1 MSVLPGSNSGAANEA
16 TFALTGAQL
25 GIWNA
30 QRLDP
35 ESRSYLVGEVL
46 EISGDEP
53 IDTELLTAAIR
64 ATIGEAETMRLRM
77 IETADGPR
85 QYISDEPVGVI
96 PITDV
101 RDERDPVAVAHALVD
116 AERSRASEYCRL
128 MVERPLYTYSL
139 IRLSDREIWCTQ
151 LYHHLIV
158 DGYSAAMISRRV
170 AAHYTAAKKGTDV
183 APTRFGSMSALVA
196 EDEAYRAG
204 NQFVEDRDYWRDV
217 LTPLP
222 ALDGRG
228 QQVTGPAERTIQVRE
243 VISADALGR
252 LKEVADATGTTWAE
266 ALIACYGAFLHR
278 LLGET
283 DVVIAM
289 PLMARVGRTALKT
302 PAMAVNVLPLRLT
315 IRSHDRLGDL
325 SKQVAATMKSLRAH
339 QRYRG
344 ENLARDLGVAGT
356 GALLHGIGINLKAF
370 DFALDFAGAVGV
382 LRNVAGGPPEDLGLT
397 VNRGRRSSPRVRS
410 GRAHQHSGFGSA
422 SPRWFR
428 EHRQRDGG
436 GGRPCRRTGADDAG
450 TRSCADPCRP

>member
-1 MSVLPGSNSGAANEA
+1 MSVLPGSNSGAASEA

-53 IDTELLTAAIR
+53 IDTELLTAAIT

-85 QYISDEPVGVI
+85 QYISDEPVGII

-139 IRLSDREIWCTQ
+139 IRLSDREIWCIQ

-170 AAHYTAAKKGTDV
+170 AAHYTAAKKGTEV
-183 APTRFGSMSALVA
+183 APTRFGSMTDLVS

-204 NQFVEDRDYWRDV
+204 EQFAEDRDYWRDV

-222 ALDGRG
+222 A
-228 QQVTGPAERTIQVRE
+228 
-243 VISADALGR
+243 R
-252 LKEVADATGTTWAE
+252 L
-266 ALIACYGAFLHR
+266 
-278 LLGET
+278 
-283 DVVIAM
+283 
-289 PLMARVGRTALKT
+289 
-302 PAMAVNVLPLRLT
+302 
-315 IRSHDRLGDL
+315 
-325 SKQVAATMKSLRAH
+325 
-339 QRYRG
+339 
-344 ENLARDLGVAGT
+344 
-356 GALLHGIGINLKAF
+356 
-370 DFALDFAGAVGV
+370 
-382 LRNVAGGPPEDLGLT
+382 
-397 VNRGRRSSPRVRS
+397 
-410 GRAHQHSGFGSA
+410 
-422 SPRWFR
+422 
-428 EHRQRDGG
+428 
-436 GGRPCRRTGADDAG
+436 
-450 TRSCADPCRP
+450 SCL